1 MKKSSNKE
9 KQEIVFWAEMLHRKN
24 CLSGASGNI
33 SYGLA
38 VDRLYITA
46 HDSYL
51 GFLKEEDILLVDAEG
66 VVIEGAGS
74 ITSEKALHLGIHRAF
89 SDARVVLHAHPP
101 FTTAYFN
108 RFDDIEYISFESK
121 FYLGRV
127 PVIPQDTPTVTELS
141 PVLEALENNKIV
153 VLKNHGVVAIGKDF
167 KPAFS
172 LIELLEQQCS
182 VTLLTRNCG
191 VSAAKETSA
200 PSPAGA
206 PGAFELFSE
215 EHFQRLVD
223 LVNNDS
229 RAQELGKQYGLT
241 TTLAI
246 KNTSSGT
253 VRCFHYRQGKITGV
267 DALESAEFLISA
279 DEKIW
284 RKIFNRQIDPFVAA
298 NQGIIKL
305 RGDFNKMSA
314 WFAVFERT
322 FKLWEQAPVD

>member
-1 MKKSSNKE
+1 MKKSNKE
-9 KQEIVFWAEMLHRKN
+9 KQEIIFWAEMLHRKN
-24 CLSGASGNI
+24 CLSAASGNI
-33 SYGLA
+33 SYRIAEG
-38 VDRLYITA
+38 RLYITA

-51 GFLKEEDILLVDAEG
+51 GFLREEDILLVDAEG
-66 VVIEGAGS
+66 AVIEGAGS
-74 ITSEKALHLGIHRAF
+74 ITSEKGLHLGIHKAF
-89 SDARVVLHAHPP
+89 PDARVVLHAHPP

-141 PVLEALENNKIV
+141 PVLEALGNNKIA

-167 KPAFS
+167 KTAFS

-182 VTLLTRNCG
+182 VNLLTRNC
-191 VSAAKETSA
+191 SIREA
-200 PSPAGA
+200 PVPPPAGESSA
-206 PGAFELFSE
+206 LELFSE
-215 EHFQRLVD
+215 AHIQRLIG
-223 LVNNDS
+223 LVNNDT

-246 KNTSSGT
+246 KNTTSGA
-253 VRCFHYRQGKITGV
+253 VSCFYYRQGKIVKV
-267 DALESAEFLISA
+267 DAGDTAEFLISA
-279 DEKIW
+279 DENIW

-305 RGDFNKMSA
+305 KGDFNKMSA
-314 WFAVFERT
+314 WFPVFERT
-322 FKLWEQAPVD
+322 FKLWEEAPVI